1 MPIFPFQIGL
11 PAPQLLQVRKMAPAW
26 YHEDCD
32 NSVREKL
39 ETLAG
44 VRSKK
49 LSPWPDPEN
58 ILLPHIPLLL
68 HLGVGGY
75 TEGRKLFG
83 KDDAMVD
90 IQACFM

>member
-1 MPIFPFQIGL
+1 MPIFPLQVGL
-11 PAPQLLQVRKMAPAW
+11 FTPQLLQVRKTAPAW
-26 YHEDCD
+26 YHEDCN

-49 LSPWPDPEN
+49 LSSWPDPEN

-68 HLGVGGY
+68 HLRVGDN
-75 TEGRKLFG
+75 TEGRKLLG
-83 KDDAMVD
+83 KDGAMVD
-90 IQACFM
+90 I